1 MRKTRILFLSLFT
14 LSFILSCQNQE
25 AQTAEND
32 TVQIEEK
39 NQEYPKLPAE
49 MSLFGETI
57 LLDDFDIRERLDKEI
72 IVNTYYHSSTIQ
84 ILKKANRYFPMIEQI
99 LKEEG
104 IPNDMKY
111 LCVIESALNQ
121 ATSPSGA
128 KGFWQ
133 FMPAAGAENGLK
145 INKEVD
151 ERFHAEKSTRAACG
165 YLKTAKRNFSD
176 WILASASY
184 NCGIGG
190 LKKVM
195 KAQQAENFFEIYMNR
210 ETTRYVF
217 RIMALKLLMEN
228 PTDYGFDPDKL
239 ELYEPIEK
247 RSIQVSESIAD
258 LSIWAR
264 KNGSNL
270 RMLKVLNPWLISNKL
285 TVTGSTYTIELP
297 AK

>member
-1 MRKTRILFLSLFT
+1 LEEALTQTESEFKNHTILPS
-14 LSFILSCQNQE
+14 
-25 AQTAEND
+25 
-32 TVQIEEK
+32 
-39 NQEYPKLPAE
+39 E
-49 MSLFGETI
+49 MSLFGEKI
-57 LLDDFDIRERLDKEI
+57 FLNGFDVRERLDKEV

-84 ILKKANRYFPMIEQI
+84 ILKKANRYFPMIEKI

-133 FMPAAGAENGLK
+133 FMPAAGKENGLK

-151 ERFHAEKSTRAACG
+151 ERFHVEKSTRAACS
-165 YLKTAKRNFSD
+165 YLKTAKRNFKD

-184 NCGIGG
+184 NCGVGG
-190 LKKVM
+190 LKRVM
-195 KAQQAENFFEIYMNR
+195 KAQQAENFFELYMNR

-228 PTDYGFDPDKL
+228 PTAYGFDPSVM
-239 ELYEPIEK
+239 ELYQPVETRKIEVK
-247 RSIQVSESIAD
+247 KSIVD
-258 LSIWAR
+258 LAAWAR

-270 RMLKVLNPWLISNKL
+270 RILKVLNPWLISNKL
-285 TVTGSTYTIELP
+285 TVSGSTYIIELP

>member
-1 MRKTRILFLSLFT
+1 MRKTRFLILSLLA
-14 LSFILSCQNQE
+14 LSVTLSCQNQDE
-25 AQTAEND
+25 KTVSDPTVRAEVNVD
-32 TVQIEEK
+32 NHPI
-39 NQEYPKLPAE
+39 LPTE
-49 MSLFGETI
+49 MVLFGENI
-57 LLDDFDIRERLDKEI
+57 LLDNFDIRERLDKEI
-72 IVNTYYHSSTIQ
+72 IVNTYFHSSTIQ
-84 ILKKANRYFPMIEQI
+84 ILKKANRYFPMIEKI

-104 IPNDMKY
+104 IPDDMKY

-133 FMPAAGAENGLK
+133 FMPAAGTENGLR

-151 ERFHAEKSTRAACG
+151 ERFHVEKSTRAACG
-165 YLKTAKRNFSD
+165 YLKTAKRNFKN
-176 WILASASY
+176 WVLASASY

-195 KAQQAENFFEIYMNR
+195 KAQKAENFFEIYMNR

-228 PTDYGFDPDKL
+228 PTAYGFNPSTM
-239 ELYEPIEK
+239 ELYQTIETRK
-247 RSIQVSESIAD
+247 IEVKKSIAD
-258 LSIWAR
+258 LTVWAR

-285 TVTGSTYTIELP
+285 TVSGSTYIIELP
-297 AK
+297 VK